1 MSKKLVI
8 VSADWCVGCNAL
20 KNQLDKKDVPYEVID
35 ADSEKGMDFCKEHG
49 VKSLPTS
56 FVYEGDEVIGKVIGN
71 KLKEVLEIM
80 EVEVG

>member
-1 MSKKLVI
+1 MNKKLVI
-8 VSADWCVGCNAL
+8 LSADWCVGCSAL
-20 KNQLDKKDVPYEVID
+20 KSQLDKKDISYEVID

-56 FVYEGDEVIGKVIGN
+56 FVYEGNEVVGKVIGN

-80 EVEVG
+80 GEVSV